1 MTPSPDHPIKVLIAA
16 NQRLDLWT
24 APEWFSDRL
33 SREFPQIQVT
43 RITNND
49 AIAQEI
55 RDAEVALAASIR
67 PEQFLAAKSLRWI
80 HSPSAA
86 VNQFLFPELV
96 NSDVILT
103 NGRDVHG
110 PVVAEHVIAL
120 IFALAKNIPAAV
132 RFQQKHVWGQE
143 ISWLAGQRP
152 RELAGATLG
161 LIGLGSIGRAV
172 AKHAVALGMQVIAVR
187 QHPER
192 DRPEFVH
199 EVLPSSRL
207 DDLLSRS
214 DYVVLAAPVTQSTQN
229 MISSQQLAKMK
240 PDACLINVS
249 RGALVYE
256 PALIETL
263 RERKI
268 RGAALDVFETE
279 PLPSDSPLW
288 DLENL
293 LITPHTAG
301 MTEKLWE
308 RQYALFSENLRRY
321 LNRQPLLA
329 LVDKQSGY

>member
-1 MTPSPDHPIKVLIAA
+1 M
-16 NQRLDLWT
+16 
-24 APEWFSDRL
+24 
-33 SREFPQIQVT
+33 
-43 RITNND
+43 
-49 AIAQEI
+49 
-55 RDAEVALAASIR
+55 
-67 PEQFLAAKSLRWI
+67 
-80 HSPSAA
+80 
-86 VNQFLFPELV
+86 
-96 NSDVILT
+96 NSDVLLT
-103 NGRDVHG
+103 NASDVHG

-132 RFQQKHVWGQE
+132 RFQQKHVWGQK

-152 RELAGATLG
+152 HELAGATLG

-172 AKHAVALGMQVIAVR
+172 AKHAAALGMEVIAAR
-187 QHPER
+187 QHPEHAK
-192 DRPEFVH
+192 PESVH

-207 DDLLSRS
+207 DELFSRS
-214 DYVVLAAPVTQSTQN
+214 DYVVLAAPVTQSTQK
-229 MISSQQLAKMK
+229 MIGRPQLAKMK

-249 RGALVYE
+249 RGALIDE

-268 RGAALDVFETE
+268 RGAALDVFEKE
-279 PLPSDSPLW
+279 PLPPDSPLW

-321 LNRQPLLA
+321 LDRKPLLA